1 MVQTLAKAAHKNN
14 IIYTKHKVS
23 TCKNKIKPLFVENLI
38 KTFVR
43 NVYGI
48 EWNRV
53 DCPEWP
59 DCETALSISFVLI
72 APLFT
77 VHSARNEL

>member
-48 EWNRV
+48 E
-53 DCPEWP
+53 
-59 DCETALSISFVLI
+59 
-72 APLFT
+72 
-77 VHSARNEL
+77 